1 MRWLETQAAR
11 GRAGTGVLWGSRRG
25 CRRAQ
30 AAARHAAHAA
40 RAMQAGAR
48 SAHALRPSCAAA
60 LCCGHACVEAQ
71 GRAHALRR
79 APRLLS
85 QQLDRAGGQLRVGV
99 LAQAQRAR
107 HAHDVLR
114 AHALQRARR
123 RRELA
128 WAAHHLRRA
137 GRPLASR
144 RRAERCWAA
153 PRNALHTPAGACSA
167 ACDEEARGGG
177 GPRAAWPR
185 SLLLGDRRG
194 EVRSSGRAS
203 PPGARAWSR
212 PDESRTSTKHTPPR
226 LRCRC
231 TQPHTA
237 SASPS
242 RSGRSSPQAAL
253 RPSQLIRSPTSGR
266 AGTSCGASSSTAR
279 AGVVVNRRERQCR
292 QPAAPGWHRRTAAAE
307 AARALGC
314 GGRHDTC
321 ARCRRTRHCRRA
333 ARRPCRQAI
342 RQMQPFTRGRACSSV
357 TAAAFL
363 QAAGRPQRRR
373 LQRLCLMSLHSS
385 LWHRGDQPDSFSRN
399 LLEGACGRLPEQMP
413 TARWAPAAPARP
425 QANPDRLSWMKAG
438 RHAHVQGSAAG
449 KHGGRRLG

>member
-1 MRWLETQAAR
+1 MPALACCGDLAAAVDARRQRPGMRRMQLVPCRLAPARRTRCGRPAPPRSAAAMHAR
-11 GRAGTGVLWGSRRG
+11 RRAAGRA
-25 CRRAQ
+25 
-30 AAARHAAHAA
+30 
-40 RAMQAGAR
+40 
-48 SAHALRPSCAAA
+48 P
-60 LCCGHACVEAQ
+60 
-71 GRAHALRR
+71 RR

-128 WAAHHLRRA
+128 WAAHHLRRV

-144 RRAERCWAA
+144 RRAERCWTA

-399 LLEGACGRLPEQMP
+399 LRTGPATVLTGRAE
-413 TARWAPAAPARP
+413 
-425 QANPDRLSWMKAG
+425 
-438 RHAHVQGSAAG
+438 
-449 KHGGRRLG
+449 